1 MPRKP
6 RPPRKSTHKLT
17 HFLCLPLLTSSSQPQ
32 WQSSMTQFAKSLE
45 TEPDASI
52 LTKAIRPLG
61 TIHLTLGVM
70 SLPSDDCIKAAINLL
85 NSLPLPPPP
94 AFTISLSGLHA
105 MRQAKW
111 TSSLYAVPKDDEEGR
126 LYSFCDKLRERF
138 TEEGSLVL
146 ETRPLRLHA
155 TVLNTLYAPKVAV
168 KVGVRGSESGSDV
181 EDERADREEVV
192 GEGGL
197 EQSKLE
203 DGKAPVDAEKIGQEE
218 ETKSKARK
226 KRKRWPLKFDAR
238 ELIKKHE
245 NFEWVKEV
253 RIEKV
258 AICEMGA
265 AKVEDEGRDGVKRLG
280 LGEEYKEIA
289 SVPLP

>member
-1 MPRKP
+1 
-6 RPPRKSTHKLT
+6 
-17 HFLCLPLLTSSSQPQ
+17 
-32 WQSSMTQFAKSLE
+32 MTQFAKSLE

-70 SLPSDDCIKAAINLL
+70 SLASDDRIKAAIDLL
-85 NSLPLPPPP
+85 NSLSPPPPP
-94 AFTISLSGLHA
+94 AFTISLRGLHA

-111 TSSLYAVPKDDEEGR
+111 TSSLYAVPKDDEEGT
-126 LYSFCDKLRERF
+126 LYSFCEKLRERF
-138 TEEGSLVL
+138 AEEGFVVP

-155 TVLNTLYAPKVAV
+155 TVLNTLYAPKVDV
-168 KVGVRGSESGSDV
+168 KLRARGNGSGSDV
-181 EDERADREEVV
+181 EDEKVEREEVV
-192 GEGGL
+192 GEGRLEG

-203 DGKAPVDAEKIGQEE
+203 DGKALVDAGEVGQEG
-218 ETKSKARK
+218 ETKPEARK
-226 KRKRWPLKFDAR
+226 RRRKWPLKFDAR
-238 ELIKKHE
+238 ELVKKYE
-245 NFEWVKEV
+245 NFEWVKES

-265 AKVEDEGRDGVKRLG
+265 MRVEDEGRDGVERLG
-280 LGEEYKEIA
+280 LGEEYKETA